1 MTWLGFLVVS
11 SALAQTPAPPR
22 PLARSPVQEAMEKQ
36 RAAAAVQREAVRK
49 QVEMA
54 NEWRDPG
61 IAPAESDCDPIAE
74 VALAPMIDAAAQTHS
89 VQPKV
94 LRAVMEQESGFRPC
108 AVSRKGAQGLMQ
120 LMPETAGQLGVEDA
134 FDPKQN
140 IEAGARYLKELLDKY
155 KGDLSLALGAYNSG
169 PSTVDQTGK
178 IPDIPET
185 RDYVAA
191 ILKKL
196 AAPQESKPPK

>member
-11 SALAQTPAPPR
+11 SALAQTPVPSKPP
-22 PLARSPVQEAMEKQ
+22 ARSPVQEAMEKQ

-54 NEWRDPG
+54 NQWR
-61 IAPAESDCDPIAE
+61 APELAPPASDCDPIADVE
-74 VALAPMIDAAAQTHS
+74 LSPMIDAAAQTHS
-89 VQPKV
+89 VQPKL
-94 LRAVMEQESGFRPC
+94 LRAVMEQESGLRPC

-120 LMPETAGQLGVEDA
+120 LMPETAGQLGVDDV
-134 FDPKQN
+134 FDPRQN

-155 KGDLSLALGAYNSG
+155 KGDLPLALGAYNAG
-169 PSTVDQTGK
+169 PSTVDQAGK

-196 AAPQESKPPK
+196 AAPSESKPAK